1 MENSTLPTQQSPAR
15 NEEWFLTKLE
25 ESTLSFDELFDYVSS
40 LQMAGRSDEFNSS
53 ADMLED
59 ALAEKGLLDKA
70 LTVLRRQIEW
80 AHEGPIRPDTLKAI
94 FSRLLE
100 KAKVHRGLV
109 DHLGFDKGSDPLEAL
124 RRLVL
129 LISLAPG
136 KLCYN
141 KTWGFGVVRSVDHF
155 YGKVTIDFDKKQ
167 NHALSLA
174 YAAESLELLA
184 ESHLLAVKYRSP
196 DTVRGWIEKD
206 QAELVRA
213 VLRSFGPMNVNQ
225 LQQMLVPDFIAES
238 EWKPFWESARKV
250 LKNDPL
256 FHLPTRR
263 TDAMGLRQKALDYGQ
278 EWFEMLA
285 RERDIKTIFSKVEEL
300 EGRMDVAT
308 LDEPRKKILT
318 DRMSFAVKGV
328 GKRHPGMLAKAV
340 MMARRTGVSIE
351 GTDVAPLME
360 SFLSRACFLDYARD
374 LSARDLR
381 LFMRFLFDFDTPR
394 LLDLLQALLL
404 DMPLDILSESVA
416 LLVENGRSKE
426 CADIFREALFNQKA
440 GVAMVSWVAR
450 YFDRFA
456 EWSLGDH
463 APFVAQILNDL
474 DENYSGD
481 KLRAKNQL
489 KERFEN
495 PDWLK
500 RIIEPL
506 NESQRRDFIL
516 RLKDCLAWPSVDRKS
531 VLARVVKL
539 FPDMLDHLAGKPSA
553 QGGGR
558 GPLTSLRSY
567 GERQAQLEKIVNV
580 EIPKIARE
588 IGVARSYGDLSEN
601 HEYKAAKEMQ
611 GLLIRR
617 RAELEKM
624 LHEVR
629 PSDFKDLP
637 FDKAGLATR
646 VAVQYPDGKVDRY
659 FILGE
664 WDRDEQLG
672 IISCNSQ
679 LAKSVEGHKAGDLVQ
694 LPTEQGEVT
703 GTLIEVGGLTP
714 EVRSWIESN
723 A

>member
-1 MENSTLPTQQSPAR
+1 MENSTLSADQPSAK
-15 NEEWFLTKLE
+15 NEEWFLSKLE
-25 ESTLSFDELFDYVSS
+25 ESVPPFDELFDYVSS
-40 LQMAGRSDEFNSS
+40 LQVGGRSEEFNSS
-53 ADMLED
+53 AEMLED
-59 ALAEKGLLDKA
+59 ALAEKGSLDKA
-70 LTVLRRQIEW
+70 LIVLRRQIEW
-80 AHEGPIRPDTLKAI
+80 AHEGPIRPETLKGI

-100 KAKVHRGLV
+100 KAKAHRGLV
-109 DHLGFDKGSDPLEAL
+109 DHLGFDKGADPLEAL

-129 LISLAPG
+129 LITLQPG
-136 KLCYN
+136 RLCYN
-141 KTWGFGVVRSVDHF
+141 KTWGFGVVRNVDHF
-155 YGKVTIDFDKKQ
+155 YGKVVIDFDKKQ

-174 YAAESLELLA
+174 YAAESLELLDEA
-184 ESHLLAVKYRSP
+184 HLLAVKYRSP
-196 DTVRGWIEKD
+196 DTVRGWIEHD

-225 LQQMLVPDFIAES
+225 LQQAVVPDFVAES
-238 EWKPFWESARKV
+238 GWKSFWEAARKV

-256 FHLPTRR
+256 FDLPARR
-263 TDAMGLRQKALDYGQ
+263 TESMRLRQKAQDYGQ

-285 RERDIKTIFSKVEEL
+285 RERDIKTIFEKIAEL
-300 EGRMDVAT
+300 EGQLDVAA
-308 LDEPRKKILT
+308 LDEPRRKILT
-318 DRMSFAVKGV
+318 DRISFVVKGV
-328 GKRHPGMLAKAV
+328 GRRYPGMLAKAV
-340 MMARRTGVSIE
+340 MMAKRTGVAIE

-360 SFLSRACFLDYARD
+360 SFLSEEFFLDCAED

-381 LFMRFLFDFDTPR
+381 LFLKFLFDFDAKR
-394 LLDLLQALLL
+394 FLDLLQILLL
-404 DMPLDILSESVA
+404 KMPLDILSESIA
-416 LLVENGRSKE
+416 LLVENGRTTE
-426 CADIFREALFNQKA
+426 CADIFRDALFNQKA

-450 YFDRFA
+450 NFDRFA
-456 EWSLGDH
+456 EWRLGDH

-481 KLRAKNQL
+481 RLKAKNQL

-495 PDWLK
+495 LDWLK

-516 RLKDCLAWPSVDRKS
+516 RLRDCLAWPSVDRKS
-531 VLARVVKL
+531 VLARVVKM
-539 FPDMLDHLAGKPSA
+539 FPDMLDHLAGKTTPGA
-553 QGGGR
+553 GR
-558 GPLTSLRSY
+558 GAMTSLRSY
-567 GERQAQLEKIVNV
+567 YERQTQLEKIVNV

-601 HEYKAAKEMQ
+601 HEFKAAKEMQ
-611 GLLIRR
+611 GLLVRR

-637 FDKAGLATR
+637 FDKAGLATS

-664 WDRDEQLG
+664 WDRDEKLG

-679 LAKSVEGHKAGDLVQ
+679 LAKAVEGHKAGDLIQ
-694 LPTEQGEVT
+694 LPTEQGDVT
-703 GTLIEVGGLTP
+703 GTLTEVGGLTP
-714 EVRSWIESN
+714 EVRNWIESK